1 MKFLIPLILLL
12 AACSQPEP
20 VARIAETPSGYPEAV
35 FSGISAQKLADK
47 LAMSCV
53 SVGNLVVTQTQTQ
66 TQTQVKCDTRMSDA
80 QIRWSKAYVG
90 NQYASDIHQY
100 IQYNLTK
107 IDGQVRVQAREW
119 IQLQMPYGQIKKV
132 TLRSPNLQILFKNSF
147 TKWVASPSSDPAF

>member
-1 MKFLIPLILLL
+1 MKVLIPIILLL

-53 SVGNLVVTQTQTQ
+53 SVRNLVVNQ

-80 QIRWSKAYVG
+80 QIRWAKAYVG

-147 TKWVASPSSDPAF
+147 TKWVASPSSHNEFVT